1 MERLGPVEPMLDN
14 LRISGRGPEVPR
26 EAHREGGGAR
36 RQGVPGREEGGVD
49 LPPLEGLQEGDDAQ
63 AQENAEEDAQKRHI
77 LLPG

>member
-14 LRISGRGPEVPR
+14 VRISGRGPEVPR
-26 EAHREGGGAR
+26 EAHREGSGAR

-49 LPPLEGLQEGDDAQ
+49 LPPLESIQEDDDTK
-63 AQENAEEDAQKRHI
+63 AQEDTEDHAQKRHI